1 MITVERPIAGG
12 EGHVRP
18 LAVLV
23 ACALIMFWI
32 GPLYAW
38 SLFVEPL
45 EGLLQESR
53 ASISGVFSIANV
65 GFTVGLLVAPF
76 SYGRVSLAKLSLLT
90 IALGACGLLLAASYM
105 SLWSVWIGYGGLFG
119 LANGLGYAL
128 CLQIVHNTLPERA
141 GLGTGVIVSS
151 YALGSIAWS
160 PVLSWSIAQ
169 HGPAVTL
176 VGSAVAAVLIGGLA
190 HTILMWS
197 GATLK
202 APALRN
208 DEPVGPSRL
217 APIIVLWFGFLFG
230 SITGMLTIGHASPIV
245 SAQGGN
251 AAATALAVALVTI
264 GNFIGRFAGG
274 WTSDRMAPHR
284 TTGALQT
291 LAATSIAVALI
302 WPGENSSL
310 GMLFAVGLGYG
321 WMSGSYPVIIA
332 QKFGS
337 AAVGRIYGYVNTAWG
352 VAALVAPYAAGML
365 FDIAA
370 NYDTALK
377 IAGVTAFC
385 ASLVLLGMPR
395 VRS

>member
-1 MITVERPIAGG
+1 MSAGERPVSGD
-12 EGHVRP
+12 ESPVRP
-18 LAVLV
+18 LAVLI

-45 EGLLQESR
+45 ENMLRESR

-65 GFTVGLLVAPF
+65 GFTVGLLVGPF
-76 SYGRVSLAKLSLLT
+76 CYGRISLSHLSLLT
-90 IALGACGLLLAASYM
+90 IALGASGLLLAAGFM

-128 CLQIVHNTLPERA
+128 CLQIVHNTLPGRA

-160 PVLSWSIAQ
+160 PLLSWSIVQ
-169 HGPAVTL
+169 YGPAGTL
-176 VGSAVAAVLIGGLA
+176 MGSAAAAIVIGGVAHAVL
-190 HTILMWS
+190 MRS
-197 GATLK
+197 GATLRIEVSK
-202 APALRN
+202 T
-208 DEPVGPSRL
+208 DESPGSPSL
-217 APIIVLWFGFLFG
+217 IPIIVLWFGFLFG

-245 SAQGGN
+245 SAQGGG
-251 AAATALAVALVTI
+251 AAATALAVVLVTI

-284 TTGALQT
+284 TTAALQVF
-291 LAATSIAVALI
+291 AAGSIAVALV
-302 WPGENSSL
+302 WPAPNSSL
-310 GMLFAVGLGYG
+310 FMLFSVGLGYG

-332 QKFGS
+332 QTFGS
-337 AAVGRIYGYVNTAWG
+337 AAVGKIYGYVNTAWG
-352 VAALVAPYAAGML
+352 IAALTAPYAAGMI
-365 FDIAA
+365 FDISA
-370 NYDTALK
+370 NYDAALT

-385 ASLVLLGMPR
+385 ASLVLLGMQR
-395 VRS
+395 QRR